1 MPAFS
6 DGGESEIR
14 KKDYLNHI
22 HTILAHIRK
31 GDIFQAC
38 FTFTKTVPF
47 LGASNT
53 LYALLRK
60 SNPSPFSAF
69 IATGSLE
76 IACCSPE
83 RFLKVSPDGTL
94 EARPIKGTRPRGST
108 PEKDAALRAQL
119 RASLKDQAENI
130 MITDLLRNDMG
141 RVCTLGSIKIKKL
154 FQIEKYANVHQMV
167 SIIEGK
173 GKFPGRNSSIAYV
186 KSLFPGGS
194 MTGAPKNRAL
204 EILGS
209 LESEKRGI
217 YSGAIGY
224 LGFNNA
230 LDFNVAIRTAVIKN
244 HKAFVGT
251 GGGIVADSIPESEY
265 NEAQIKVQNILS
277 AIGFV
282 NRMTQQKK

>member
-1 MPAFS
+1 M
-6 DGGESEIR
+6 
-14 KKDYLNHI
+14 
-22 HTILAHIRK
+22 

-38 FTFTKTVPF
+38 FTFTKTIPF
-47 LGASNT
+47 FGGSNT
-53 LYALLRK
+53 LYALLRQN
-60 SNPSPFSAF
+60 NPSPFSAF

-76 IACCSPE
+76 IVCCSPE
-83 RFLKVSPDGTL
+83 RFLKVTPDGTL

-108 PEKDAALRAQL
+108 PQKDAALRAQL
-119 RASLKDQAENI
+119 RSSLKDQAENI

-141 RVCTLGSIKIKKL
+141 RVCTLGSVKVTKL

-173 GKFPGRNSSIAYV
+173 GKFLGRNNNISYV

-194 MTGAPKNRAL
+194 MTGAPKKRAL

-209 LESEKRGI
+209 LESERRGI

-224 LGFNNA
+224 LGFNNSI
-230 LDFNVAIRTAVIKN
+230 DFNIAIRTAVVKN
-244 HKAFVGT
+244 GMAFVGT
-251 GGGIVADSIPESEY
+251 GGGIVADSNPEAEY

-282 NRMTQQKK
+282 NQMSQQNE